1 MAACDLHVLGSAIG
15 AGWEY
20 RDPGRAPGELA
31 LSSLVSS
38 AALDPGRSVHGYR
51 EEARAAVRST
61 ATRDPF
67 MARRLLA
74 RSRRYQ
80 LAAALIEEFCG
91 GCAAP
96 CANAPRPSRRGVGE
110 RRIGPGRR
118 ADSRLGGRRLGD
130 HLGWSG
136 VVTA

>member
-1 MAACDLHVLGSAIG
+1 MVACDLHVLGSAIG

-38 AALDPGRSVHGYR
+38 AAMDPDRSVQGYR
-51 EEARAAVRST
+51 EEARAAARST
-61 ATRDPF
+61 AALDPF
-67 MARRLLA
+67 MARRLPA

-96 CANAPRPSRRGVGE
+96 CANAPHPSYRRVGE

-118 ADSRLGGRRLGD
+118 VDSRPGGRRLDD
-130 HLGWSG
+130 HL
-136 VVTA
+136 VHLEPAPA